1 MESVGAKLKNHREEK
16 GYSLEQIVRETHI
29 ARRYITAL
37 ESEAFDEFPAESYLL
52 GFLRNYS
59 QFLDLEPQEMVQLYR
74 NIRLQEQPAPIE
86 ELIPTPSRRSE
97 VTLIAAIV
105 VAVLLI
111 AGGAFFGIRMLLGRN
126 ADAAP
131 VAFAGEEYT
140 FSNDFLEQR
149 FGVGDSISLN
159 LNGESYSLIV
169 ASSDSG
175 LLIESPG
182 ETLSVTDDI
191 EASLDVTGDGRPDL
205 RVLVRNAQLSGD
217 RPSAVIRFDRQ
228 VASPSGAASAGSGA
242 GLAENGTAETGSIGL
257 PLGDTN
263 VASRRQQPQLVV
275 EREQEQP
282 YELRMSFIGP
292 TMLRYLT
299 ADGERVERWFS
310 DGEDFERTQDDEVRF
325 WLSNAG
331 GTNLEIDGRS
341 ISLGESGEVVAYQT
355 RWVAGGDSQRLELH
369 PVY

>member
-1 MESVGAKLKNHREEK
+1 MESVGAKLKNLREEK
-16 GYSLEQIVRETHI
+16 GYSLEQVVRETHI

-37 ESEAFDEFPAESYLL
+37 EDEAFDDFPAESYLL

-59 QFLDLEPQEMVQLYR
+59 QFLDLDPQEMVQLYR
-74 NIRLQEQPAPIE
+74 NMRLQEQPAPIE
-86 ELIPTPSRRSE
+86 ELIHTPSRRVP
-97 VTLIAAIV
+97 VTLITAIA

-111 AGGAFFGIRMLLGRN
+111 AGGAYFGIRMLLGRN
-126 ADAAP
+126 AESAP
-131 VAFAGEEYT
+131 VAISGQEYT

-149 FGVGDSISLN
+149 FGVGDTILLN
-159 LNGESYSLIV
+159 LNGQDYSLSV
-169 ASSDSG
+169 ASSENG
-175 LLIESPG
+175 LLLESPG
-182 ETLSVTDDI
+182 ESLSVAEDA

-205 RVLVRNAQLSGD
+205 RVLVRNAQLDGA

-228 VASPSGAASAGSGA
+228 VASPSGAAAAANVSTEGG
-242 GLAENGTAETGSIGL
+242 GIGL

-263 VASRRQQPQLVV
+263 VSSRRRQPQLVV
-275 EREQEQP
+275 ERAQAQP

-310 DGEDFERTQDDEVRF
+310 AGENFQLTQEDELRI

-331 GTNLEIDGRS
+331 GTNLEIDGRRLT
-341 ISLGESGEVVAYQT
+341 LGESGEVVAFQT
-355 RWVAGGDSQRLELH
+355 RWVAEGGAQRLELH

>member
-16 GYSLEQIVRETHI
+16 GYSLEQVVRETHI

-86 ELIPTPSRRSE
+86 ELIHTPSRRAP

-126 ADAAP
+126 AEAAP
-131 VAFAGEEYT
+131 VAVAGEEYA

-169 ASSDSG
+169 VSSDNA

-182 ETLSVTDDI
+182 ETLSVTDDV

-228 VASPSGAASAGSGA
+228 VASPSGAASVGSGPAEA
-242 GLAENGTAETGSIGL
+242 GGIGL

-263 VASRRQQPQLVV
+263 VASRRRQPQLVV
-275 EREQEQP
+275 EREQEQS

-299 ADGERVERWFS
+299 ADGDRVERWFG
-310 DGEDFERTQDDEVRF
+310 DGEQFELTQEDEVRF

-341 ISLGESGEVVAYQT
+341 LSLGESGEVVAFQT
-355 RWVAGGDSQRLELH
+355 RWVADGNTQRLELH